1 MGPVHLKVKIAL
13 SNRTGDEQGSESF
26 MLYDLCSTCRLDA
39 HLCPGHHFQGISP
52 FNRAPL
58 NVPDQIL
65 DLELTY
71 QTDWTLFDKYACV
84 LLNTVSTF
92 FLEMANSPVNKS
104 GGR

>member
-13 SNRTGDEQGSESF
+13 SNRTGDVQGSESF
-26 MLYDLCSTCRLDA
+26 MLYD
-39 HLCPGHHFQGISP
+39 FQGISP

-92 FLEMANSPVNKS
+92 FLEMVNSPVKKS